1 MVRGPTATRVQ
12 DHLFGFFET
21 LYRDVRDHL
30 VVRVKRE
37 VRRQLLEAQ
46 HRLVGRSVAVLGPP
60 AAGKTTLL
68 RVFRNPN
75 ADEAELTA
83 YEKTEVSP
91 NAAIKVNF
99 LLTLEEGQQFRF
111 HFKVRKNADIGGEEY
126 IRDANWKEVVRG
138 ASVVVYV
145 VDWQRLSS
153 GADGEYRQ
161 RTRDDFDWIL
171 QNTQLLEPGFRVV
184 LVANK
189 IDALCSAD
197 SFREFR
203 AEHQARLGQLRS
215 ELVRHWPEHLQ
226 GNLGPALLLSLTS
239 KTLRQFTLNALML
252 SFVGTD
258 LYAMLRESGADG
270 AGGLTAA
277 NGPVPGGAVTGGS
290 VTGGLA
296 SGGPGPGG
304 GEGAA

>member
-1 MVRGPTATRVQ
+1 MPRGPAATRVQ
-12 DHLFGFFET
+12 EHLLGFFET

-30 VVRVKRE
+30 LLRAKHE

-83 YEKTEVSP
+83 YEKTEVSA
-91 NAAIKVNF
+91 NTAIKVNF
-99 LLTLEEGQQFRF
+99 LLTLEQGQQFRF
-111 HFKVRKNADIGGEEY
+111 HFKVKKNADIGGEEY
-126 IRDANWKEVVRG
+126 IRDGNWKEVVRG

-145 VDWQRLSS
+145 ADWQRLSS
-153 GADGEYRQ
+153 GTDDGQEACREQSEYRQ
-161 RTRDDFDWIL
+161 RIARDFDWIL
-171 QNTQLLEPGFRVV
+171 QNTQLLEPGFKVV

-189 IDALCSAD
+189 IDALCTAD
-197 SFREFR
+197 NFREFR

-215 ELVRHWPEHLQ
+215 ELVNHWPEHLQ
-226 GNLGPALLLSLTS
+226 ANMGPALLLSLTS

-252 SFVGTD
+252 SFVGAD
-258 LYAMLRESGADG
+258 LYTMLSESG
-270 AGGLTAA
+270 LPRIS
-277 NGPVPGGAVTGGS
+277 GP
-290 VTGGLA
+290 
-296 SGGPGPGG
+296 
-304 GEGAA
+304 EGTS